1 MDELANEAER
11 KKREEQRLLRRSDE
25 EILAEVK
32 SRNGMQVTDLEY
44 AALERLG
51 QLRLVMTRL
60 SAVNYGEIP
69 ADKQNVNWT
78 INGMPQ
84 K

>member
-44 AALERLG
+44 AALERI
-51 QLRLVMTRL
+51 VYWYSM
-60 SAVNYGEIP
+60 
-69 ADKQNVNWT
+69 
-78 INGMPQ
+78 
-84 K
+84 